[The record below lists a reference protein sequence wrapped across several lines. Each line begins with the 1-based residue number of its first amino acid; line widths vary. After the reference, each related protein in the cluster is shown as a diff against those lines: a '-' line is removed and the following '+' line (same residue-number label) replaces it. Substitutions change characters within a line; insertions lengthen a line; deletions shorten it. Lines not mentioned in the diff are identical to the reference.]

1 MTSLNYYKILR
12 VRPETTPKKINEA
25 FLNLSIL
32 FDENKE
38 KNAKEIM
45 ELVDEAYFILRD
57 PLRRAEYDME
67 CLSRTDTE
75 SGDLSEAEK
84 IIVSWGCTYTIEEQ
98 LYIEKIHLLN
108 RNAKILIA
116 IGAIIFIWSVIVFRW
131 DIAFGLLI
139 ILAFTRKILGAIYL
153 IKNPPPPPEILGVE

>member
-12 VRPETTPKKINEA
+12 IQPGTTPNKINEA
-25 FLNLSIL
+25 FSNLAIL

-45 ELVDEAYFILRD
+45 ELVDKAYFSLRD

-75 SGDLSEAEK
+75 LGDLSEAEK
-84 IIVSWGCTYTIEEQ
+84 IIASWGCTYTMEEQ

-131 DIAFGLLI
+131 DIAFGFLI
-139 ILAFTRKILGAIYL
+139 LLAFTRKILGAIYQM
-153 IKNPPPPPEILGVE
+153 KNPPPPEIWGVE

>member
-1 MTSLNYYKILR
+1 M
-12 VRPETTPKKINEA
+12 
-25 FLNLSIL
+25 FL
-32 FDENKE
+32 

-67 CLSRTDTE
+67 CLSRTDTI

-84 IIVSWGCTYTIEEQ
+84 IITSWGRTYTTEEQ
-98 LYIEKIHLLN
+98 LYIEKIHQLN
-108 RNAKILIA
+108 RTAKILIA

-139 ILAFTRKILGAIYL
+139 LLAFARKVLGAIYL
-153 IKNPPPPPEILGVE
+153 IKNPPPPPEIWGVE